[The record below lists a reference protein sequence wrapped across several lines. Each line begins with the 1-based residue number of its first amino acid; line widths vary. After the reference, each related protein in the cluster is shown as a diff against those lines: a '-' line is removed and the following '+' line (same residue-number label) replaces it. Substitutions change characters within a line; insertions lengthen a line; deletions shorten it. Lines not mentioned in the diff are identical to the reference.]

1 MPTPLQFFIR
11 HQPNYL
17 RDKFILVFKSN
28 KTKEYFQQSLKGS
41 YFEPVSSHEAEH
53 AARIGI
59 NGKIISYGY
68 TTLLT
73 DEEMKQLSTMDW
85 DATAALLAEGN
96 ERLYKKAIKQKEG
109 NEQV

>member
-1 MPTPLQFFIR
+1 MSTPLQFFIR
-11 HQPNYL
+11 HHPNFL

-28 KTKEYFQQSLKGS
+28 EARDYFERALKGS
-41 YFEPVSSHEAEH
+41 HFEPVSSEVAEH

-85 DATAALLAEGN
+85 NSTAALLAEGN
-96 ERLYKKAIKQKEG
+96 ERLYEKAINEKEG

>member
-1 MPTPLQFFIR
+1 MPTPLQFYIR
-11 HQPNYL
+11 HHPNFL
-17 RDKFILVFKSN
+17 THKFILDFKSN
-28 KTKEYFQQSLKGS
+28 DARDYLQQALKGS
-41 YFEPVSSHEAEH
+41 HFEPVSSEEAEH

-73 DEEMKQLSTMDW
+73 DEEMKQLSTMNW
-85 DATAALLAEGN
+85 DSTAALLAEGN
-96 ERLYKKAIKQKEG
+96 ERLYEKAVKQKEG